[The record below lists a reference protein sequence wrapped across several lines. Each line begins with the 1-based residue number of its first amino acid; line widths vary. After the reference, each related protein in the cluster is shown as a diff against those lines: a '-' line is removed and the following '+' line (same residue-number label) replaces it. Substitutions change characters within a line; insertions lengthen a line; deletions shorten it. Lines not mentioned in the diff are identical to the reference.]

1 MDKPFQPT
9 GSTVL
14 VDGTAR
20 EIGVRADALGG
31 AGNNYRVVNLSA
43 SLQYFT
49 HGATS
54 SVSSAGAPTG
64 GSPVTNTIGMAGNG
78 VEVFSGLLPWM
89 IASTST
95 GFLVTPG
102 DGL

>member
-9 GSTVL
+9 GPTIL
-14 VDGTAR
+14 VDNTAR

-31 AGNNYRVVNLSA
+31 AGNNYRIVNLSA
-43 SLQYFT
+43 SVQYFT
-49 HGATS
+49 HGASS
-54 SVSSAGAPTG
+54 SVSSVGAPTG
-64 GSPVTNTIGMAGNG
+64 GTPSANTIGMAGNG
-78 VEVFSGLLPWM
+78 IEVFSGLLPFM
-89 IASTST
+89 IASSST